1 MNIVD
6 KRNRLCKY
14 WMAQEVARREHDNPC
29 SDMLTRDEASVL
41 VKEIMLHSI
50 PLNEKIFGKFEGE
63 TREFLERCFLDGKDD
78 VTASYGLDSE
88 GELSVFGNHIRDAL
102 EWTAANVLTDE
113 DMVTVEHVK
122 ELCEQLME
130 VFRSE
135 RR

>member
-29 SDMLTRDEASVL
+29 SDM
-41 VKEIMLHSI
+41 
-50 PLNEKIFGKFEGE
+50 IFGKFGGE
-63 TREFLERCFLDGKDD
+63 TREFLERCFLDGKDN